1 MSVVSILFCIV
12 LGSACFYGYY
22 NIGKDNNIIKTWPK
36 TSGKILKT
44 DIIPGRS
51 ATLQLKYEYFVNGVR
66 YESGNIY
73 RNYNRGYGLGG
84 SYNLDE
90 LEFLK
95 NPEVK
100 YNPENPT
107 DCCLLLWYDKL
118 WLKIVLILAGV
129 VLSLFGWGGLLVKI
143 LN

>member
-12 LGSACFYGYY
+12 IGSGCLYGYY

-36 TSGKILKT
+36 TPGKILNT

-66 YESGNIY
+66 YESGNVY

-118 WLKIVLILAGV
+118 WLKILLILAGV
-129 VLSLFGWGGLLVKI
+129 VLSLFGWGGLLAKM